1 MESIVALPDDYVVV
15 DIETTGKNPRWEFIL
30 ELAAIRYRHDVET
43 GRYEQL
49 VSIGQPVRPFISRL
63 TGITDEMLVGQPTI
77 DIAIRNFA
85 DFVGNDI
92 MIGHNIAAF
101 DTIFLADAYEKYLS
115 TQLTNPCVDTLRYA
129 KKLCPK
135 LKEYTLQEVSSFFDI
150 PYKNA
155 HRGATDCEITNACYQ
170 KLKQLALS
178 QGSEGDFKVS
188 FIKHSKKIQVN
199 EIVPNVSDLD
209 SSNPLFN
216 KIIVFTGTL
225 SMSRQEAMQLAVNA
239 GAILKTSVTAKTNF
253 LVVGGQD
260 TSRVGDDG
268 MSTKEEKANTL
279 NSSGKAN
286 IQIISEQDFLNMTT
300 KN

>member
-1 MESIVALPDDYVVV
+1 MESVIALPDDYVVV
-15 DIETTGKNPRWEFIL
+15 DIETTGMNPRWEYIL
-30 ELAAIRYRHDVET
+30 ELAAIRYRHGQET
-43 GRYEQL
+43 DKYEQL
-49 VSIGQPVRPFISRL
+49 ISIGQPVRPFISRL
-63 TGITDEMLVGQPTI
+63 TGITDEMLIGQPTI
-77 DIAIRNFA
+77 DVAIREFA
-85 DFVGNDI
+85 DFVGDDI

-101 DTIFLADAYEKYLS
+101 DTIFLADAYERYLS
-115 TQLTNPCVDTLRYA
+115 APLTNLCVDTLRYA

-155 HRGATDCEITNACYQ
+155 HRGAADCEITNACYQ

-178 QGSEGDFKVS
+178 QGSEDDFKAS
-188 FIKHSKKIQVN
+188 FLKHSKKIQVN

-225 SMSRQEAMQLAVNA
+225 SMPRQEAMQLAVNS
-239 GAILKTSVTAKTNF
+239 GGILKTSVTTKTNF
-253 LVVGGQD
+253 LIVGGQD
-260 TSRVGDDG
+260 ISRVGDDG
-268 MSTKEEKANTL
+268 MSTKEEKAHKL

-286 IQIISEQDFLNMTT
+286 IQIISEKDFLDMVTN
-300 KN
+300 K